1 MDGSKAALIQM
12 TNETG
17 GATEPLCT
25 AGSASALGESEE
37 SRRVLIIERDPQS
50 VQALRGRLA
59 QAGFDVTVVAGEAG
73 DDAFAALEEQPHLVM
88 LDWDLPAVITLQ
100 LVHHARRSAPDDAPR
115 LMAFSS
121 FAGEQHVIAGFEQ
134 GVDDY
139 VVKPY
144 SVPEVVARARAVLRP
159 RRRLSPRERLQFG
172 PLSLDPGASRLMA
185 RGREIALRSMELR
198 LFGFLMR
205 HPERAFTRDAL
216 LKRVWGRESRASLRA
231 VNVTVQRIR
240 LALAPHGCGK
250 YLQSVRGVGYV
261 LSAHAPP

>member
-1 MDGSKAALIQM
+1 M

-17 GATEPLCT
+17 GA
-25 AGSASALGESEE
+25 AGPRCVASAAPVFRAAED
-37 SRRVLIIERDPQS
+37 SRRVLIIERDPLS
-50 VQALRGRLA
+50 VQALRDKLA
-59 QAGFDVTVVAGEAG
+59 QAGFEVTVVGGEAGEA
-73 DDAFAALEEQPHLVM
+73 AFTALEERPHLVM
-88 LDWDLPAVITLQ
+88 LDWDLPAVITMQ
-100 LVHHARRSAPDDAPR
+100 LVHHARRRSNDDAPR

-121 FAGEQHVIAGFEQ
+121 FAGEQHVVSGFEQ

-159 RRRLSPRERLQFG
+159 QRAVVAAHERLEFG
-172 PLSLDPGASRLMA
+172 PLCLDPGANRLAA
-185 RGREIALRSMELR
+185 RGREIGLRSMELR
-198 LFGFLMR
+198 LIGFLMR
-205 HPERAFTRDAL
+205 HPERAFTREAL
-216 LKRVWGRESRASLRA
+216 LKRVWGLESRASLRA

-240 LALAPHGCGK
+240 QALAPHGCRQ